1 MELII
6 KGDSRRIKILEKELR
21 LRAKKNSLEMSLK
34 DVKDIEVKADTVK
47 KEVVSK
53 KNYSKKK

>member
-21 LRAKKNSLEMSLK
+21 LRAKKNGLEMSLK
-34 DVKDIEVKADTVK
+34 DVKEVKEVK
-47 KEVVSK
+47 KVDKKEPSK
-53 KNYSKKK
+53 NSNKNKQK

>member
-21 LRAKKNSLEMSLK
+21 LRAKKNGFEMSLK
-34 DVKDIEVKADTVK
+34 DVKDIEVKAKKVK
-47 KEVVSK
+47 AKQTD
-53 KNYSKKK
+53 NKKKSSN